1 MNPEIS
7 GGTEPDFGNLN
18 PTDVENLEQEE
29 LINDNTLDLEELFNF
44 ENIEEEEGSTVEEQC
59 KHCNVN
65 NVNIDDQDELID
77 DTSENQDELIDDTSE
92 NQDEPIEDT
101 SENQDEPIDDNS
113 ENQDE
118 PFNDK
123 NMNQEE
129 FSMTLEKDEIDKN
142 DIELEI
148 LVNDTRTQQEPFIN
162 KKLEEGQFIE
172 NVRNNGRKE
181 TSENN
186 FELIQPDNDQ
196 VLKPGVHLNDL
207 NLQKI
212 TKDDSTAEN
221 EAFIKKSSQE
231 KAIMVRNTQKEE
243 PLNEDVKE
251 EQIIEDM
258 TEEPFSL
265 EMNVKQGFIIDK
277 INLVNEEP
285 VIAEI
290 TIDKTKSN
298 VETLDIEMMPEP
310 EKLISSQTSKIH
322 LSPDASQAVISPG
335 GSKKRLSQIISFPE
349 RLQLPS
355 QDVFNQRIQ
364 DFKGESILKQV
375 LKQVAS
381 LERSEGNF
389 SNKSFLI
396 QQALL
401 SNDRFSNTLEGLS
414 NQSFTTSDELFRNLS
429 NIVNKDSSDSFPG
442 LLGSFGEEAILLL
455 NNKSFSGNEE
465 LIESLGSERD
475 VSNNLTNVNHV
486 ELQNSESFMDEFGIS
501 EEEIFRAPSQ
511 AKLNNLT
518 EKLVV
523 DNTQPDSGESNFSD
537 PAVLKFPIKE
547 KSTIIKEESKSMKNL
562 NPEMPNLDYL
572 NLFQFIFNRPTFQ
585 NFDINMPGLKSN
597 KDNENLGII
606 GVNNSVLKKLDI
618 RETTQP
624 FPVDLIH
631 PEINPSQIN
640 QPTDIKQSS
649 GNNRFIRGEKKK
661 SELNQEP
668 QIIEAIQIPTQSQ
681 RKHSI
686 QLGSITPALGGV
698 FSF

>member
-44 ENIEEEEGSTVEEQC
+44 ENIEEEEGSTVEEAEPL
-59 KHCNVN
+59 
-65 NVNIDDQDELID
+65 NVNIDDQDEHID
-77 DTSENQDELIDDTSE
+77 
-92 NQDEPIEDT
+92 DT

-212 TKDDSTAEN
+212 TKDDSTAKN

-231 KAIMVRNTQKEE
+231 EAIIVSNTQKEE

-335 GSKKRLSQIISFPE
+335 GSKKRLSQISNISFPE

-486 ELQNSESFMDEFGIS
+486 ELQNSESSKDEFGIS
-501 EEEIFRAPSQ
+501 VEEIFRAPSQ

-606 GVNNSVLKKLDI
+606 GVNNSVLKKLEI

-686 QLGSITPALGGV
+686 QLGSLNPALGRGI
-698 FSF
+698 FSLIYNYPVVYNFKTSGKG

>member
-44 ENIEEEEGSTVEEQC
+44 ENIEEEEGSTVEEAEPL
-59 KHCNVN
+59 
-65 NVNIDDQDELID
+65 NVNIDDQDEH
-77 DTSENQDELIDDTSE
+77 IDDTSE

-265 EMNVKQGFIIDK
+265 EMNVKQGFIINK

-310 EKLISSQTSKIH
+310 EKLISSQNSKIH

-523 DNTQPDSGESNFSD
+523 DNTQPDSGESYFSD

-606 GVNNSVLKKLDI
+606 GVNNSVLKKLEI